1 MISNT
6 YTVTTTRQV
15 VVTAA
20 PSSRTI
26 YLHMVGNAVVYLGG
40 ADVTSSNGMATEKGA
55 VPFELFLP
63 PNETL
68 YAVMDAGT
76 ETLQVLRPSNDGN

>member
-6 YTVTTTRQV
+6 YTVTTTRQL

-26 YLHMVGNAVVYLGG
+26 YLHMLGNAVVYLGG
-40 ADVTSSNGMATEKGA
+40 DDVTSSNGMPTEKGA
-55 VPFELFLP
+55 VPFEFFLP
-63 PNETL
+63 SNETL
-68 YAVMDAGT
+68 YAVMAAGT
-76 ETLQVLRPSNDGN
+76 ETLRVLRPSNDGN